1 MTVNTSTP
9 VENVYGY
16 TLLVG
21 AGSGAYLAAG
31 ITVTQALVP
40 VEDVSNAVGLQ
51 AIAQVLG
58 SVTFLSVSGNLLFNF
73 AVRYLT
79 PILPPGTQP
88 VFISDLIAGPHS
100 HAFQTL
106 EPDVRLRVVDGIAQT
121 MRNIWIFYL
130 AASTLSFLLSFFLG
144 VSLAM
149 RSFSFLTTCP

>member
-9 VENVYGY
+9 VANLYGY

-73 AVRYLT
+73 AVSYLT

-88 VFISDLIAGPHS
+88 AFISDLISGPHS
-100 HAFQTL
+100 QAFKTL
-106 EPDVRLRVVDGIAQT
+106 EPEVRQRVVNGIAQT

-130 AASTLSFLLSFFLG
+130 AASALGLLLSVFLR
-144 VSLAM
+144 VSPAT
-149 RSFSFLTTCP
+149 RPCSVFARN